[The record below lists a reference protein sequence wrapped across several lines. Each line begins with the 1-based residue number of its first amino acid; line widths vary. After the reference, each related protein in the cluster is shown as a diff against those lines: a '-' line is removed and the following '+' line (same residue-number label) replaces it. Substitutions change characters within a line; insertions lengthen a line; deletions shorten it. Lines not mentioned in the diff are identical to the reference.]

1 MTELSEKLLQEV
13 LSLPLHLR
21 TKLIDKL
28 IESLNIPIQKEID
41 KLWAEEAEKRVSDI
55 NSGKVKSIP
64 GEEVFKEIRNRL
76 KK

>member
-13 LSLPLHLR
+13 LSLPSHLR
-21 TKLIDKL
+21 TELIDKL
-28 IESLNIPIQKEID
+28 IESLNIPIQKDID
-41 KLWAEEAEKRVSDI
+41 ELWAEEVEKRISDI

-64 GEEVFKEIRNRL
+64 GEEVFEEIRNRF

>member
-1 MTELSEKLLQEV
+1 MTELNEKLLQEV
-13 LSLPLHLR
+13 LSLPSHLR

-41 KLWAEEAEKRVSDI
+41 KLWAIEAEKRVSDI

-64 GEEVFKEIRNRL
+64 GEEVFEEIQSRF

>member
-1 MTELSEKLLQEV
+1 MTELNEKLLQEV
-13 LSLPLHLR
+13 LSLPSHLR

-28 IESLNIPIQKEID
+28 IESLNIPIQKDID
-41 KLWAEEAEKRVSDI
+41 KLWAEEAEQRISDI

-64 GEEVFKEIRNRL
+64 GEEVFEEIRNRL